1 MLRCGRVPSLL
12 TWDFHSVVDRLC
24 PDTEQRSLVKIL
36 KIEIITAK
44 KKNPK
49 HLIGFIRQFTNQ
61 AAFCQQ
67 TERCS
72 EELFKVEGWWQAEG
86 GRQEEEGQAQSRLAV
101 ARSLS
106 FSGQRPQW
114 WAGGSWLAG
123 SRFHFWQN
131 WDCNSVRSQC
141 ANMWLGTI
149 SQFIVVLLLSCF

>member
-1 MLRCGRVPSLL
+1 MFRCGWVPSLF
-12 TWDFHSVVDRLC
+12 TWNYHSIVDRLC
-24 PDTEQRSLVKIL
+24 PNTKQRSLVKIL

-44 KKNPK
+44 KKPK
-49 HLIGFIRQFTNQ
+49 TSYWLHSTIHESGSLPSSRQKGVL
-61 AAFCQQ
+61 
-67 TERCS
+67 RSCS
-72 EELFKVEGWWQAEG
+72 KWKADDRQKGAG
-86 GRQEEEGQAQSRLAV
+86 RRRRGRQQSRLAV

-114 WAGGSWLAG
+114 WSGGSWLAG

-149 SQFIVVLLLSCF
+149 SQFILVLLLSCF